1 MVDSSAAAIAEAG
14 RQPDNGPFCDYVLAE
29 LRCAVMRARLVA
41 LDIEAA
47 GVALRGGMI
56 DPETALAWLRDAG
69 ALEYVAPP
77 RSSP

>member
-1 MVDSSAAAIAEAG
+1 MVDSSAAAIPRAP
-14 RQPDNGPFCDYVLAE
+14 RQPNNRSYCDYVLAE
-29 LRCAVMRARLVA
+29 LRCASIRARLA
-41 LDIEAA
+41 ASDIEAA
-47 GVALRGGMI
+47 AIALRGGMI